1 MIPPRLTSR
10 QVFDEHARY
19 VLRVLKYL
27 GVREADVPDVSQEV
41 FVTVHRKLAEFEG
54 RSSVRT
60 WLYRI
65 CRNAAS
71 DHFRRAHVRREIVT
85 DTTAPESVGLDRS
98 RDDGPRAEARST
110 LAFLLEHLDEAK
122 REVFVLY
129 EVEGMT
135 MNEVCDVLGCKIQTA
150 YSRLHAARAILT
162 DLLADEALEKTS

>member
-1 MIPPRLTSR
+1 MNPPRLTSR

-19 VLRVLKYL
+19 VFRVLKYL
-27 GVREADVPDVSQEV
+27 GVRDADVQDVSQEV
-41 FVTVHRKLAEFEG
+41 FITVHRKIDDFEG
-54 RSSVRT
+54 LSSVRT

-65 CRNAAS
+65 CRNAVS

-85 DTTAPESVGLDRS
+85 DTTGPDSVGLERS
-98 RDDGPRAEARST
+98 RDDRAQAEARST
-110 LAFLLEHLDEAK
+110 LTFLLAHLDEAK

-135 MNEVCDVLGCKIQTA
+135 MNEVCEVVGCKIQTA

-162 DLLADEALEKTS
+162 QVLADEALEKTS